1 MSATG
6 HVSITI
12 RNRQQ
17 IRRINTRLFRR
28 VIATALTETGVTQ
41 CELCFHLVDTPEMAR
56 INQQYLQHAGSTDV
70 ITFDHGEPAYTNLK
84 PIPPLFGEIFICL
97 DDAVTQSKEFGT
109 SWQSE
114 LVRYAV
120 HGILHLLGH
129 DDSKST
135 DRRKM
140 KLKENRLVRL
150 LAKSFTFDALAGT
163 R

>member
-12 RNRQQ
+12 SNRQQ

-28 VIATALTETGVTQ
+28 IIATVLAETGVTQ
-41 CELCFHLVDTPEMAR
+41 CELCFHLVDAPKMAR
-56 INQQYLQHAGSTDV
+56 INEQYLQHAGSTDV
-70 ITFDHGEPAYTNLK
+70 ITFDHVEPVSANLNSTG
-84 PIPPLFGEIFICL
+84 LFGEIFICL
-97 DDAVTQSKEFGT
+97 DDAVCQSKEFET

-129 DDSKST
+129 DDLKST
-135 DRRKM
+135 ARRKM
-140 KLKENRLVRL
+140 KLEENRLVRL
-150 LAKSFTFDALAGT
+150 LAKTFTFDALAGT